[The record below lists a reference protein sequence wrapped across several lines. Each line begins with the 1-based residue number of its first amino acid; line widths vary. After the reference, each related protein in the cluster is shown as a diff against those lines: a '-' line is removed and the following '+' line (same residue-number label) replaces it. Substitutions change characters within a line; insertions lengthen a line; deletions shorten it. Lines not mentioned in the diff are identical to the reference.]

1 MAKFPV
7 DSPINKVIRAFEM
20 LGFVVVR
27 QGNHIAMVRENADS
41 TRTPLTI
48 PNHRTIKSST
58 LRSILAQSNIS
69 REEFLKAYEKA

>member
-27 QGNHIAMVRENADS
+27 QGNHIAMVRENADN